1 MIILNK
7 DGETMTDA
15 TFNNLLEKTK
25 SSFSNTISRIINVAG
40 RNEKGDPCYLKKT
53 KLAERSGIAR
63 SSIAKY
69 FSDNDTLNPDLRTIC
84 RLAHAFNIPP
94 AFLIMRVCDWKNLAA
109 FSLSA
114 DCLFTDND
122 CQILLSEILKTKKSN
137 ERAKKC
143 LDLALYLEHH
153 KGLADKKGSHYCT
166 SAESVFPASALP
178 PLGEIKDEQL
188 ARLYLLSVQIGTN
201 SFCES

>member
-1 MIILNK
+1 MIILDK
-7 DGETMTDA
+7 GGEIMTDA
-15 TFNNLLEKTK
+15 TFSNLLEKTK

-40 RNEKGDPCYLKKT
+40 CNEKGEPCYLKKT

-69 FSDNDTLNPDLRTIC
+69 FSDDHILNPDLRTIC

-94 AFLIMRVCDWKNLAA
+94 AFLLMRVADWKNIAT

-114 DCLFTDND
+114 ENIFSDVD
-122 CQILLSEILKTKKSN
+122 CQLMLGEILKAKKSN

-143 LDLALYLEHH
+143 LNLAHYLSQN
-153 KGLADKKGSHYCT
+153 KVSSDKKLFNCSVF
-166 SAESVFPASALP
+166 SESIFPASALP

-188 ARLYLLSVQIGTN
+188 ACLYLLSVQIGTN
-201 SFCES
+201 LLGE

>member
-1 MIILNK
+1 
-7 DGETMTDA
+7 MTDA
-15 TFNNLLEKTK
+15 TFSNLLEKTK

-40 RNEKGDPCYLKKT
+40 RNEKGEPCYLKKT

-94 AFLIMRVCDWKNLAA
+94 AFLLMRVADWKNLAA

-114 DCLFTDND
+114 ENIFIDTD
-122 CQILLSEILKTKKSN
+122 CQLLLGEILKTKKSN

-143 LDLALYLEHH
+143 LDLAHYLGQY
-153 KGLADKKGSHYCT
+153 KVPPDKRTPNYGVF
-166 SAESVFPASALP
+166 AESVFPASALP

-201 SFCES
+201 LFGE